1 MTASKKPRK
10 TNRANFGSVR
20 KLKSGR
26 WQARYPAENG
36 TPMSAPMT
44 FETSDDA
51 WDHISTVR
59 TDRARGLYHDPRK
72 GERLLAEYG
81 AEWIDNGGSR
91 GKLAL
96 RTRELYE
103 DLLDKFIAPT
113 IGQTA
118 IGKIT
123 PAGVRTWYT
132 ALGKELAARAASPRR
147 DAANTAPRIATGAT
161 RQRQAYALLKSIM
174 NTAEADRLIGKNP
187 CQIVGAG
194 QVKLKQR
201 PLMGLAEFAQ
211 LVEAHPADLRPV
223 IHAAFGAHLRLGE
236 VVALKRGDY
245 NPKEAT
251 LTVREQIV
259 FSRTEGEVRTTT
271 KTDSTRT
278 LDLPAATVT
287 VLNDYLASVP
297 KALPGAPLFV
307 RADGRKLTRAQ
318 VQHAWDK
325 AREVVAL
332 PQFHFH
338 DLRHAGLTLS
348 AQAGATLRELMD
360 RAGHSTSAAAMA
372 YQHAA
377 AERGKIVAA
386 NMDAAMNGTAQQG

>member
-1 MTASKKPRK
+1 MPKPRK
-10 TNRANFGSVR
+10 NTRTNFGNVR
-20 KLKSGR
+20 QLPSGR
-26 WQARYPAENG
+26 WQARYPDEHG
-36 TPMSAPMT
+36 APMT
-44 FETSDDA
+44 APHTFVTADDA

-59 TDRARGLYHDPRK
+59 TDRSRGHYHDPRR
-72 GERLLAEYG
+72 GERPLADYA
-81 AEWIDNGGSR
+81 AEWIYNGGSR

-103 DLLDKFIAPT
+103 DLLARHIAPT
-113 IGQTA
+113 IGQHQ

-123 PAGVRTWYT
+123 PAAVRSWHT
-132 ALGKELAARAASPRR
+132 ALGKELALRATQPRKVG
-147 DAANTAPRIATGAT
+147 TSGAPRIATGET

-174 NTAEADRLIGKNP
+174 STAQADGLIGKNP
-187 CQIVGAG
+187 CQIKGAG

-201 PLMGLAEFAQ
+201 PHMTLADFAQ
-211 LVEAHPADLRPV
+211 IVDAHPADLRPV
-223 IHAAFGAHLRLGE
+223 LHAAFGAHLRLGE
-236 VVALKRGDY
+236 AVALTRADY
-245 NPKEAT
+245 NTKEKT

-259 FSRTEGEVRTTT
+259 FSRTQGEVRTKT
-271 KTDSTRT
+271 KTDTTRT
-278 LDLPAATVT
+278 LDLPAATVAA
-287 VLNDYLASVP
+287 LDAYLTTVP

-325 AREVVAL
+325 AREAAGL
-332 PQFHFH
+332 EQFHFH

-348 AQAGATLRELMD
+348 AQAGATLKELMD

-377 AERGKIVAA
+377 EARGKIIADR
-386 NMDAAMNGTAQQG
+386 MSAAMEDNAEQA